1 MEWSS
6 EVVGCLGGAVGWSS
20 VEVLGSGLLSWA
32 SGVVKWG
39 SKVVKWGSG
48 DVKLGSE
55 VVKWSGLVETQT
67 FKTCVFF
74 FATKIYLIL
83 LLKTSSDPSY
93 FFSKVPKYISDLYL
107 DFFPQNLVHSSAKK
121 NTCFEGLSLN

>member
-1 MEWSS
+1 M
-6 EVVGCLGGAVGWSS
+6 
-20 VEVLGSGLLSWA
+20 
-32 SGVVKWG
+32 VKWG

-74 FATKIYLIL
+74 GTRMYKVLRK
-83 LLKTSSDPSY
+83 KTSSEPSY
-93 FFSKVPKYISDLYL
+93 YFSNFKTCVFFGTRMYKVLR
-107 DFFPQNLVHSSAKK
+107 KK
-121 NTCFEGLSLN
+121 T

>member
-6 EVVGCLGGAVGWSS
+6 EVVGCLGRAVGWSS

-74 FATKIYLIL
+74 ATRMYKVLRK
-83 LLKTSSDPSY
+83 KTSSDPSY
-93 FFSKVPKYISDLYL
+93 YFSNFKTCVFFC
-107 DFFPQNLVHSSAKK
+107 H
-121 NTCFEGLSLN
+121 